1 MKDYHIDPRK
11 LTAKEMEELGVEGNE
26 VTLKGYTFNKT
37 VKTGTSKSTYKPPP
51 E

>member
-1 MKDYHIDPRK
+1 
-11 LTAKEMEELGVEGNE
+11 MEELGVEGNQ

-51 E
+51 EQGIRIKIKTKYDFY